1 MLAGE
6 LLNSLIRK
14 EFYKRTQKR
23 GKNKK
28 NPGETS
34 LNQDQKG
41 RKLLPT
47 STSWPH
53 PVFYELKKQS
63 TSPHAKKCAYYA
75 PSRFPN

>member
-14 EFYKRTQKR
+14 EFYKQTKKW
-23 GKNKK
+23 GKHKK
-28 NPGETS
+28 NPSETS
-34 LNQDQKG
+34 LNLDRKG

-63 TSPHAKKCAYYA
+63 KSPHAQKQ
-75 PSRFPN
+75 

>member
-14 EFYKRTQKR
+14 EFYKRTKKW

-34 LNQDQKG
+34 LNKDRKE

-63 TSPHAKKCAYYA
+63 SSPHAQKCAYYA